1 MNAIIEQ
8 DQFLPGLSL
17 PATETFDDWTA
28 LGRRLCMSARAV
40 NWLIGDWLI
49 EGSERFGEQAREEAI
64 AIFRSDVQRFDPI
77 VKTCRRFPPDRR
89 HQALTFGHH
98 AAVSEIPEDQAEKL
112 LVEAERER
120 VTVSMLKAQVR
131 VMMDGQSKLI
141 PLDDDDP
148 DDTAMRR
155 MVHAWNLGNRKS
167 RQDFV
172 ELIQESD
179 MGVIDL

>member
-17 PATETFDDWTA
+17 PETETFDDWRN
-28 LGRRLCMSARAV
+28 LGRKLCMSARAV

-49 EGSERFGEQAREEAI
+49 DGAERFGDQAREEAQ

-77 VKTCRRFPPDRR
+77 VKTCRRFPPERR
-89 HQALTFGHH
+89 HDALTFGHH
-98 AAVSEIPEDQAEKL
+98 AAVAAIEDDAEAEKVL
-112 LVEAERER
+112 TEAEASGA
-120 VTVSMLKAQVR
+120 TVAMVKATVR
-131 VMMDGQSKLI
+131 VITAETALPGLE
-141 PLDDDDP
+141 DDDP

-167 RQDFV
+167 RADFV

-179 MGVIDL
+179 FGVIDL